1 MRKRKSENK
10 TRNWSEVVEVAA
22 LLVTVLINTLK
33 YLNYLPFIVIIYNY
47 SEVFFKCKWVT
58 HTSPKG
64 SLAFKGCMQRTL
76 ALVALESVYL

>member
-33 YLNYLPFIVIIYNY
+33 YLNYLSFIVIIYNY
-47 SEVFFKCKWVT
+47 SEVFLNANRLLI
-58 HTSPKG
+58 HHPKE
-64 SLAFKGCMQRTL
+64 
-76 ALVALESVYL
+76 V